1 MGPFVFIIMVIST
14 SISHHPSIHPH
25 TSPSTLHAY
34 TPNKIHFLQIL
45 QLSTALTI
53 TTIHTHTHT
62 QLLPTDEHL
71 PPSPPLSSEWA
82 PTHRSLLSIPL
93 LSALHSPAPREK
105 KIRSQVLQLFKIQ
118 QETESELLKIQQVA
132 LCVSMS
138 GSSMRRTNG
147 YERVQQVDVEGGAG
161 NSTQGSSSNT
171 HLDEKV
177 TGNGM
182 GMNGSS
188 GSNAHE
194 NGMGGGEKDAAAAA
208 AAAAGAAGSISS
220 IIGKYE
226 PAVAGACYCG
236 ASMSMVLVNKHVLNS
251 FGYSCTNSILLLQNI
266 VSVLFVVLGNVLG
279 LVRTEPMRMD
289 IVTAWVPV
297 NAIFVGMIWTG
308 FFSLKHLGVPMV
320 TVLKN
325 FTNVIIIFGD
335 KFIFGREH
343 SAGVWFTIALL
354 FASVICGGTTD
365 LGFSLVGYTWQ
376 FLNCCFTAA
385 YSLTLR
391 GVMDKVKKLVK
402 NPRGLDEFSMVL
414 YNNLLSI
421 PFVVVLMIQNGEVPR
436 FLTEAREQPPSFFV
450 AAGISGV
457 VGFGISIASLWF
469 LSRTSA
475 TTYSITGSLN
485 KIPTVVFGYLFFAT
499 QTSFWNLLSVAFGLG
514 AGLCFTAA
522 KIKESQQ
529 AKVQQQLQQQ
539 QQQQADGKLVSRA

>member
-1 MGPFVFIIMVIST
+1 MSV
-14 SISHHPSIHPH
+14 
-25 TSPSTLHAY
+25 
-34 TPNKIHFLQIL
+34 
-45 QLSTALTI
+45 TAI
-53 TTIHTHTHT
+53 
-62 QLLPTDEHL
+62 
-71 PPSPPLSSEWA
+71 
-82 PTHRSLLSIPL
+82 
-93 LSALHSPAPREK
+93 
-105 KIRSQVLQLFKIQ
+105 
-118 QETESELLKIQQVA
+118 
-132 LCVSMS
+132 
-138 GSSMRRTNG
+138 
-147 YERVQQVDVEGGAG
+147 
-161 NSTQGSSSNT
+161 
-171 HLDEKV
+171 V
-177 TGNGM
+177 TR
-182 GMNGSS
+182 
-188 GSNAHE
+188 
-194 NGMGGGEKDAAAAA
+194 
-208 AAAAGAAGSISS
+208 
-220 IIGKYE
+220 YE
-226 PAVAGACYCG
+226 PLVAGVCYCG

-251 FGYSCTNSILLLQNI
+251 FGYTCTNSILLLQNV
-266 VSVLFVVLGNVLG
+266 VSVLFVVVGSMLG
-279 LVRTEPMRMD
+279 LVRTEPLRMD
-289 IVTAWVPV
+289 IVTTWVPV

-354 FASVICGGTTD
+354 FASVVCGGSTD

-421 PFVVVLMIQNGEVPR
+421 PFVVVLMLQNREVPR
-436 FLTEAREQPPSFFV
+436 FIAEASEQPPAFFV

-485 KIPTVVFGYLFFAT
+485 KIPTVVFGYIFFAT
-499 QTSFWNLLSVAFGLG
+499 QTSFWNLLSVAFGLC

-522 KIKESQQ
+522 KIKETQQ
-529 AKVQQQLQQQ
+529 AKLMQQ
-539 QQQQADGKLVSRA
+539 QQQQADGKLVGRA